1 MAADLF
7 ESQWSSVHRAVDCF
21 GLADST
27 PGPEVA
33 EIGPSGGGSEP
44 WQYEYEYKPDSQ
56 KCNCQQNS
64 PQDDLHRTHF

>member
-1 MAADLF
+1 MVIRLPDSELF
-7 ESQWSSVHRAVDCF
+7 R

-64 PQDDLHRTHF
+64 PQDDLHRTRFWLSP